1 MLRDKKS
8 GNQKEWISIKRQQGI
23 TFNHKGGRLLM
34 VKKEERIPFK
44 YLFENKEKRQRWNRE
59 TIINQLQKLYKKN
72 IDISDSALKRE
83 YSGLY
88 NAILRVFGKSA
99 HRKAVL
105 EAKLP
110 YKHIRKK
117 GENRN
122 WDEEFIIQSLQV
134 LYKLDV
140 DISASNLKKNY
151 NNLYEEI
158 RKIFKDRGG
167 HQGAVE
173 MAGIYYSLVRKKTGP
188 KP

>member
-1 MLRDKKS
+1 MREKINIPFEYLLENE
-8 GNQKEWISIKRQQGI
+8 GKRQS
-23 TFNHKGGRLLM
+23 
-34 VKKEERIPFK
+34 
-44 YLFENKEKRQRWNRE
+44 WNRE
-59 TIINQLQKLYKKN
+59 KIIQQLQKLYKKN

-88 NAILRVFGKSA
+88 SAILRVFGKNA
-99 HRKAVL
+99 HRTAVL

-122 WDEEFIIQSLQV
+122 WDEAFIIQSLQV
-134 LYKLDV
+134 LYTLDV

-158 RKIFKDRGG
+158 RKHFKGRGG

-188 KP
+188 KLKKNSH